1 MTQTAPY
8 AIRIQKTGGPEVLEV
23 QALEPRAPGAGEAL
37 VRQTAVGLNFI
48 DTYHRSG
55 LYPLKLPITLGS
67 EAAGVVEAVG
77 EGVTDL
83 KPGDRVAYLAGGT
96 YATHYTGPA
105 ASMVK
110 LPEFVSDEEGAAILL
125 KGLTAWMLLFEIRP
139 VKTGDEVLIWA
150 PVGGVGSILTP
161 WAAHLGARVIGVTSS
176 QEKAAKAEAL
186 GASDVVVGYE
196 GVAAKVRELNGGKG
210 VDVAFDSVGKI
221 STEGSLGSLKPR
233 GWFITYGNASGPVDP
248 IPPARLAQGGSLV
261 MTRPGVFSFIQAPGA
276 LARGAGLVFDALKAG
291 VFKADIGQ
299 RFALKDAAEAHKALE
314 SGKTTGATI
323 LQP

>member
-1 MTQTAPY
+1 MTQKNAY
-8 AIRIQKTGGPEVLEV
+8 AIRIQKTGGPEVLAAE
-23 QALEPRAPGAGEAL
+23 AIEPRAPGAGEAL

-55 LYPLKLPITLGS
+55 LYPMKLPATLGS

-77 EGVTDL
+77 EGVTHL
-83 KPGDRVAYLAGGT
+83 AAGDRVAYLAGGT
-96 YATHYTGPA
+96 YATHYTGAA

-110 LPEFVSDEEGAAILL
+110 LPDFVSDEEGAAIML

-139 VKTGDEVLIWA
+139 VKAGDDVLIWA
-150 PVGGVGSILTP
+150 PVGGVGTILTP

-176 QEKAAKAEAL
+176 EEKAAKAKAL
-186 GASDVVVGYE
+186 GAAEVVVGYD
-196 GVAAKVRELNGGKG
+196 GVAEKVRALNGGKG
-210 VDVAFDSVGKI
+210 VDIAFDSVGKI
-221 STEGSLGSLKPR
+221 SAEGSLGSLKPR

-248 IPPARLAQGGSLV
+248 IPPARLAQGGSLI
-261 MTRPGVFSFIQAPGA
+261 MTRPGVFTFLQAPGA
-276 LARGAGLVFDALKAG
+276 LARGAGLVFEALKAG

-323 LQP
+323 LTP

>member
-1 MTQTAPY
+1 MTQQNAY
-8 AIRIQKTGGPEVLEV
+8 AIRIQKTGGPDVLVAEPF
-23 QALEPRAPGAGEAL
+23 EPRAPEAGEAR

-55 LYPLKLPITLGS
+55 LYPVKLPATLGS

-77 EGVTDL
+77 EGITHL
-83 KPGDRVAYLAGGT
+83 KPGDRVAYLASGT
-96 YATHYTGPA
+96 YATHYTGNA

-110 LPEFVSDEEGAAILL
+110 LPDFVSDEDGAALML

-139 VKTGDEVLIWA
+139 VKEGDEVLIWA

-161 WAAHLGARVIGVTSS
+161 WAAQLGARVIGVTSS
-176 QEKAAKAEAL
+176 EAKAAKANAL
-186 GASDVVVGYE
+186 GASDVVIGYE
-196 GVAAKVRELNGGKG
+196 GVAEKVRALTGGKG

-221 STEGSLGSLKPR
+221 SADASLSSLKPR

-248 IPPARLAQGGSLV
+248 IAPSRLAQGGSLV

-276 LARGAGLVFDALKAG
+276 LARGAGLVFDALKKG

-299 RFALKDAAEAHKALE
+299 RFALKDVAEAHKALE
-314 SGKTTGATI
+314 AGKTTGATI
-323 LQP
+323 LTP

>member
-23 QALEPRAPGAGEAL
+23 QSMEPRPPGAGEAL

-55 LYPLKLPITLGS
+55 LYPLKLPVTLGS
-67 EAAGVVEAVG
+67 EAAGVIEAVG
-77 EGVTDL
+77 EGVTDV

-105 ASMVK
+105 AGLVK
-110 LPEFVSDEEGAAILL
+110 LPDFVSDEEGAAIML

-139 VKTGDEVLIWA
+139 VKPGDTVLIWA

-176 QEKAAKAEAL
+176 EEKAAKAKAL
-186 GASDVVVGYE
+186 GASEVVVGYD

-210 VDVAFDSVGKI
+210 VDIAFDSVGRI
-221 STEGSLGSLKPR
+221 SAEASLGSLKPR

-248 IPPARLAQGGSLV
+248 IPPSRLAQGGSLV
-261 MTRPGVFSFIQAPGA
+261 MTRPGVFNFIQAPGA
-276 LARGAGLVFDALKAG
+276 LARGAGLVFEALKAG

-299 RFALKDAAEAHKALE
+299 RFALKDVAEAHKALE